1 MSFLILYYVFI
12 PNQIGSQFKDLTIDS
27 IKANEFKQ
35 MFWTGWLVTSMWTQT
50 IIIHFLRSDKMPFF
64 KTNAST
70 SIYIT
75 SIFGI
80 AFVTSAQY
88 IPNLN
93 N

>member
-1 MSFLILYYVFI
+1 
-12 PNQIGSQFKDLTIDS
+12 
-27 IKANEFKQ
+27 
-35 MFWTGWLVTSMWTQT
+35 MWTQT